1 MKKIKFI
8 MQLIIVTVICC
19 SNILTVNAESSKV
32 KDNTEQILELATD
45 FILSTGIP
53 MDELE
58 KMNNSTKLEIYNT
71 FKEMRALDDDIE
83 FKGSNQKTL
92 SITTNKIESRN
103 IPKEKLKFNT
113 YSFDNHQMGR
123 VEGFASFEWKNMPFE
138 QLVNNDTFAFSIG
151 EGWDI
156 LDGGHA
162 LSLYR
167 VDGEFI
173 HKFTRP
179 SECSR
184 YGAAYH
190 MDTPGAKEFRLVNYG
205 VAHFSLRPNRN
216 IPISELD
223 NFISLLYIQ
232 DLSWLN
238 IASVSLSWGP
248 ASVSVQAPSSMFIHK
263 AGYSGTLY

>member
-1 MKKIKFI
+1 ML
-8 MQLIIVTVICC
+8 QVICC

-83 FKGSNQKTL
+83 FKDSNQKIV
-92 SITTNKIESRN
+92 SIPTNKIESRN

-138 QLVNNDTFAFSIG
+138 
-151 EGWDI
+151 
-156 LDGGHA
+156 
-162 LSLYR
+162 
-167 VDGEFI
+167 
-173 HKFTRP
+173 
-179 SECSR
+179 
-184 YGAAYH
+184 
-190 MDTPGAKEFRLVNYG
+190 
-205 VAHFSLRPNRN
+205 
-216 IPISELD
+216 
-223 NFISLLYIQ
+223 
-232 DLSWLN
+232 
-238 IASVSLSWGP
+238 
-248 ASVSVQAPSSMFIHK
+248 
-263 AGYSGTLY
+263 